1 VKHTDTTAELTTP
14 IAGPAGTEPL
24 DPRDTARLA
33 DFARACKAAARAVLL
48 YPASHPAIQA
58 TLGRIVQ
65 VTAFDVLSA
74 PLRITVLPDGL
85 LLDGRAPARPDQ
97 AIGEL
102 AALLHAHLVGELTV
116 QPGGDLDAWRN
127 FLLLLGR
134 AAESVR
140 EEGGIAR
147 VWTTMAGR
155 HVELREIDYTQVLR
169 ERRGSGGGA
178 AVERIVA
185 NCLAGMSFVDL
196 DEDALQEL
204 LAISA
209 DPARLSE
216 LIAAVDAGADAGASV
231 DTKAAS
237 LMKVFRELVS
247 TVSKK
252 QPEQVDPV
260 LRNVANAVG
269 ELTPDMLLSLISDK
283 VVGDD
288 EDNAQVMTAIINRMS
303 DKTIAKFVAR
313 SVIADGG
320 PTDRLAHAFQT
331 LVRDDQE
338 QQRLLA
344 LAHDEVAGSQFGS
357 TEGFENAWNDVAKKL
372 MTSYSDKPF
381 VSDEY
386 GRELS
391 NARTKAVEVEQINDD
406 PPERVSNWLQTVA
419 TSALR
424 DLDLKLLLDLL
435 AIEEDARKWGT
446 LMQPVINLMEDLFLV
461 GDFESAEQLMAV
473 LVRESTG
480 DGSSAKRQQALTTID
495 MLVAGAMMHHIVS
508 HLAAIDE
515 TQFSRVKAMCVSLG
529 EVLVRPL
536 AEALSTEERGRPRE
550 RLTAILIAFGS
561 VGQRTVERLKHS
573 PNAAVRRTA
582 IYLMREFGGN
592 EALPDLTE
600 LLNDREPGV
609 QREAVRALLNIGTNQ
624 AYKVLEKA
632 LDSGSAE
639 QRDAIMQAVGVV
651 RDERVVPLYNY
662 IVRHVDHRRLTAI
675 YLKAIES
682 LGALRDPE
690 GVPPLKEALYRGEWW
705 APRRT
710 ATLRHAA
717 GTALARIGT
726 PEARAVLEE
735 AIAGGNHNVR
745 GVARSHLANLRPGR
759 TAER

>member
-1 VKHTDTTAELTTP
+1 
-14 IAGPAGTEPL
+14 
-24 DPRDTARLA
+24 
-33 DFARACKAAARAVLL
+33 
-48 YPASHPAIQA
+48 
-58 TLGRIVQ
+58 
-65 VTAFDVLSA
+65 
-74 PLRITVLPDGL
+74 VLPDGL
-85 LLDGRAPARPDQ
+85 LLDDRAPARSEQ
-97 AIGEL
+97 AIAEL
-102 AALLHAHLVGELTV
+102 AVILHAHMVGELTV
-116 QPGGDLDAWRN
+116 HPGGDLDAWRS
-127 FLLLLGR
+127 FLLLVGR
-134 AAESVR
+134 PSESVR

-147 VWTTMAGR
+147 VWAMMAGR
-155 HVELREIDYTQVLR
+155 HVELREIDYTHVLR
-169 ERRGSGGGA
+169 ERVGAGS
-178 AVERIVA
+178 AVWDRIVA
-185 NCLAGMSFVDL
+185 NCLAGMSYASL
-196 DEDALQEL
+196 DEETLQEL
-204 LAISA
+204 LALAGDSA
-209 DPARLSE
+209 KLSE
-216 LIAAVDAGADAGASV
+216 LLASIDDKTEAGTAVD
-231 DTKAAS
+231 TRAAT
-237 LMKVFRELVS
+237 LIRVFRELVS
-247 TVSKK
+247 MISKK
-252 QPEQVDPV
+252 QPEQLDPV
-260 LRNVANAVG
+260 LRNVATAVG
-269 ELTPDMLLSLISDK
+269 ELSPEMLLSLVSDR

-288 EDNAQVMTAIINRMS
+288 EENAQVMTAIVNRMS

-313 SVIADGG
+313 NVIADGG

-331 LVRDDQE
+331 LVRDEQE

-344 LAHDEVAGSQFGS
+344 LAHDEVAGSHFGS

-391 NARTKAVEVEQINDD
+391 NARTKAVEVEQISDD
-406 PPERVSNWLQTVA
+406 PPERVSKWLQTVA

-424 DLDLKLLLDLL
+424 DLDLRLLLDLL
-435 AIEEDARKWGT
+435 QIEDDDKKWAS
-446 LMQPVINLMEDLFLV
+446 LMPPVVALLEDLFLV
-461 GDFESAEQLMAV
+461 GDFEAAEQLMAV
-473 LVRESTG
+473 LVREATG
-480 DGSSAKRQQALTTID
+480 DGSSAKRQQALTAID
-495 MLVAGAMMHHIVS
+495 MLVAGAMMRHIVS
-508 HLAAIDE
+508 HLATIDD

-536 AEALSTEERGRPRE
+536 AEALSTEERSRPRE
-550 RLTAILIAFGS
+550 RLTAILIGFGS

-609 QREAVRALLNIGTNQ
+609 QREAVRAILNIATNQ
-624 AYKVLEKA
+624 AYKVLERA

-639 QRDAIMQAVGVV
+639 QRDAIMQAIGVV

-690 GVPPLKEALYRGEWW
+690 AIPPLKDALYRGEWW

-710 ATLRHAA
+710 STLRHAV

-735 AIAGGNHNVR
+735 AIAGGTHNVR
-745 GVARSHLANLRPGR
+745 GIARTHLASMRAGGTP
-759 TAER
+759 ER